1 MKRAL
6 LTTAALVTA
15 LGVASPAAATPF
27 GVLTPTTLASTDDA
41 TLFPPDCGGPGEA
54 VGGGYNYDGS
64 EVEPYVSVN
73 PTNPLNVAA
82 AWQQDRWSDGGAH
95 GLNHR
100 YSTDGGLTF
109 TTSNPPFSKCAG
121 GLPLNKGDFER
132 ASDPWV
138 SFGPTGTLYAISISF
153 DDSTARNAVLINRSL
168 DGGATWK
175 PVNDRPQFDNPRAV
189 GNNFSDK
196 ESLTADPGDG
206 AYAYAIWDRL
216 VSPSERSSATAYQHG
231 LGYRGP
237 TYFSRT
243 TDGGVSWSDGRKI
256 YDPGEQNQTIGNQIV
271 VSPGGT
277 LVDGFNLIYNHKNAD
292 KQRGYNVAIIR
303 SRNKGVT
310 WESKPT
316 IVAPLGAIGVTD
328 PEPVT
333 GCRPGSPD
341 LVCRSV
347 RTGDIIPEIAVD
359 RSVGTATSGNL
370 YMVWQDHRSSAFGDD
385 TILLSRSTDGG
396 TNWSAP
402 AKVNA
407 TPSGVYNTQ
416 AFTSQ
421 VQVDNQG
428 RVTVTYYDMRA
439 DQQGD
444 GMLGTQFFAVH
455 SDDGGLTFGNEQ
467 ELSGGAFD
475 MHRAP
480 YARGYFV
487 GDYTGLGVFGSA
499 FTPLWVQTAAQG
511 NDAYIARIG

>member
-1 MKRAL
+1 MRRAL
-6 LTTAALVTA
+6 LTTAALMTA
-15 LGVASPAAATPF
+15 LGVASPATAAPF
-27 GVLTPTTLASTDDA
+27 GVLTPVTLASTDNP
-41 TLFPPDCGGPGEA
+41 FPPGCGGPGEA
-54 VGGGYNYDGS
+54 AGGGFNYDGA

-73 PTNPLNVAA
+73 PTDANNVAG

-109 TTSNPPFSKCAG
+109 TTSNPPFTTCAG
-121 GLPLNKGDFER
+121 GTAENKGNFQR

-168 DGGATWK
+168 NGGASWK
-175 PVNDRPQFDNPRAV
+175 AVNDRPQFDNPRAV

-196 ESLTADPGDG
+196 ESLTADP
-206 AYAYAIWDRL
+206 ALANANYAYAVWDRL
-216 VSPSERSSATAYQHG
+216 VSPSERSSAKAYEHG

-243 TDGGVSWSDGRKI
+243 TDGGNSWSAGREI

-271 VSPGGT
+271 VSPDGT
-277 LVDGFNLIYNHKNAD
+277 LVDGFDLIYNHKNSG
-292 KQRGYNVAIIR
+292 KLRGYNVAILR
-303 SRNKGVT
+303 SHDKGET
-310 WESKPT
+310 WESRPT
-316 IVAPLGAIGVTD
+316 IVAPMRSVGVTD

-333 GCRPGSPD
+333 GCRPGSPS
-341 LVCRSV
+341 LVCRDV
-347 RTGDIIPEIAVD
+347 RTGDIIPEFAVD
-359 RSVGTATSGNL
+359 RGSTPTRGNL
-370 YMVWQDHRSSAFGDD
+370 YAVWQDHRSSPFGDD

-396 TNWSAP
+396 TKWSDP
-402 AKVNA
+402 QKVNA
-407 TPSGVYNTQ
+407 TPAGVYNGQ

-421 VQVDNQG
+421 VQVRDDG
-428 RVTVTYYDMRA
+428 TVTVTYYDMRA

-444 GMLGTQFFAVH
+444 AVLGTQFFAVH
-455 SDDGGLTFGNEQ
+455 SHDGGLTFGDEQ

-475 MHRAP
+475 MRQAP
-480 YARGYFV
+480 YALGYFV
-487 GDYTGLGVFGSA
+487 GDYSGLGVSGNA
-499 FTPLWVQTAAQG
+499 FTPLWVQTSGTQG

>member
-6 LTTAALVTA
+6 LTTAMLATA
-15 LGVASPAAATPF
+15 LGVASPATAEPF
-27 GVLTPTTLASTDDA
+27 GVLTPATLASTDNP
-41 TLFPPDCGGPGEA
+41 FPAGCGGPGESSGTA
-54 VGGGYNYDGS
+54 YNYDGT
-64 EVEPYVSVN
+64 EVEPYVAVN
-73 PTNPLNVAA
+73 PTDAKNVVV

-100 YSTDGGLTF
+100 YSIDGGLTF
-109 TTSNPPFSKCAG
+109 ATSNPPFSKCAG
-121 GLPLNKGDFER
+121 GKPFNLGDFER
-132 ASDPWV
+132 SSDPWV

-175 PVNDRPQFDNPRAV
+175 AVNDRPQFDNPRAI

-196 ESLTADPGDG
+196 ESLTADPGDP

-243 TDGGVSWSDGRKI
+243 TDGGDSWSAGRKI

-271 VSPGGT
+271 VSPDGT
-277 LVDGFNLIYNHKNAD
+277 LVDGFDLIYNRKNAG
-292 KQRGYNVAIIR
+292 KRRGLNVAIIR
-303 SRNKGVT
+303 SYNKGVT

-316 IVAPLGAIGVTD
+316 IVAPLRAIGVTD

-333 GCRPGSPD
+333 GCRPLSPD
-341 LVCRSV
+341 LVCRDV

-359 RSVGTATSGNL
+359 RSNKATSGNL
-370 YMVWQDHRSSAFGDD
+370 YMVWQEHQSSPFGDD
-385 TILLSRSTDGG
+385 TILLSRSVNGG
-396 TNWSAP
+396 TSWSEP
-402 AKVNA
+402 IKVNA
-407 TPSGVYNTQ
+407 TPTGVYNTQ
-416 AFTSQ
+416 AFTAQ
-421 VQVDNQG
+421 VQVDDQG

-439 DQQGD
+439 DQQAGGLD
-444 GMLGTQFFAVH
+444 TQFWAVH
-455 SDDGGLTFGNEQ
+455 SDDGGSTFGNEQ
-467 ELSGGAFD
+467 ELTNGAFD
-475 MHRAP
+475 MRQAP

-499 FTPLWVQTAAQG
+499 FTPLWVQTSTAQG